1 MVTGFARRSVPLAGA
16 LLLCGGADA
25 AVVSMTWA
33 GACVRGH
40 GVREFVPCAGHGRY
54 WPRTPPLRDR
64 QLAAHVDAHAGV
76 AYAPVYLLFGGVPG
90 TGPRPGFAAGRDS
103 ALRVARSVGIAET
116 LPPDCSRGGK

>member
-1 MVTGFARRSVPLAGA
+1 

-25 AVVSMTWA
+25 AVESMTWA
-33 GACVRGH
+33 GAYVRGH

-76 AYAPVYLLFGGVPG
+76 A
-90 TGPRPGFAAGRDS
+90 AGRDG

-116 LPPDCSRGGK
+116 LPPDCSPGGK